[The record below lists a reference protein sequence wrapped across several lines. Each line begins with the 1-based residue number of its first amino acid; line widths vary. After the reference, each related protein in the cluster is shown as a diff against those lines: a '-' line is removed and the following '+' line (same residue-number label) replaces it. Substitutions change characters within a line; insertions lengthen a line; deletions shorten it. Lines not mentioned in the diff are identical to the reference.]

1 MTGTRKGT
9 AMERSARLARR
20 VIDEIWNGGDLA
32 LADALFA
39 PSYVNHGG
47 LIPELVRGPEAIKVS
62 VAGFRA
68 AFPAFRLAVLDLL
81 VQPATIA
88 LHWRA
93 VADDRPG
100 ADAGSL
106 SGMTFARLRHAQI
119 VESWTCWERRPA
131 AGRGNGRERSGP
143 WPERPAGG
151 PAWGPGPW
159 PEGRGNGHRQAE
171 RTAGRGCCHDEAV
184 IRRGPHRGGGQGA
197 GPPAMGARR
206 RGPRRPHAP
215 RPLPRLAQKDVCH
228 VHPLPRLGRGHMGG
242 TAF

>member
-9 AMERSARLARR
+9 AMERSAELARR

-47 LIPELVRGPEAIKVS
+47 LIPELVHGPEAIKVS

-68 AFPAFRLAVLDLL
+68 AFPAFRLAVLALL

-100 ADAGSL
+100 AAAGSL
-106 SGMTFARLRHAQI
+106 SGMTFARLRHEQI
-119 VESWTCWERRPA
+119 VESWTCWERRP
-131 AGRGNGRERSGP
+131 GDDRVGSQGV
-143 WPERPAGG
+143 
-151 PAWGPGPW
+151 
-159 PEGRGNGHRQAE
+159 EG
-171 RTAGRGCCHDEAV
+171 
-184 IRRGPHRGGGQGA
+184 
-197 GPPAMGARR
+197 
-206 RGPRRPHAP
+206 
-215 RPLPRLAQKDVCH
+215 
-228 VHPLPRLGRGHMGG
+228 
-242 TAF
+242 